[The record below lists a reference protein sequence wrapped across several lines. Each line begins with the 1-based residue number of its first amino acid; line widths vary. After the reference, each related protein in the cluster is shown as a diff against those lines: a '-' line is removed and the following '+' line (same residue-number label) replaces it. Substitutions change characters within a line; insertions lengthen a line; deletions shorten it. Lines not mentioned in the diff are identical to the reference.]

1 MQGVVLSVGALVVSA
16 TLGAV
21 ALAKQET
28 EPFKSTLFACAAV
41 FIFVL
46 IIVIPVRYVL
56 RRK

>member
-1 MQGVVLSVGALVVSA
+1 MQGIVLSVGALAVSA

-28 EPFKSTLFACAAV
+28 EPFKSILFAGAAI